1 MKAAIII
8 GVYSIFEFQRVIL
21 SLVLSPEASI
31 MKYFKEFSYYNIA
44 EVFGEIHQKGI
55 NAKLKEWKA
64 QMRHLIDSVNIHF

>member
-8 GVYSIFEFQRVIL
+8 GVYSIFEFQRVI
-21 SLVLSPEASI
+21 LVLSPEASI

-44 EVFGEIHQKGI
+44 ELFGEIHQKGI

-64 QMRHLIDSVNIHF
+64 QMRHLIDSVNTHF

>member
-8 GVYSIFEFQRVIL
+8 GVYSIFEFQRVI
-21 SLVLSPEASI
+21 LVLSPEASI

-55 NAKLKEWKA
+55 NAKLKE
-64 QMRHLIDSVNIHF
+64 